1 MKVFPRIWNEEL
13 PKWEYDRAGFEL
25 LTSKHV
31 RTENRTIKV
40 TNFLKSYTM
49 EEEVIFFV
57 F

>member
-25 LTSKHV
+25 LNSKHV
-31 RTENRTIKV
+31 RSENRTIKV